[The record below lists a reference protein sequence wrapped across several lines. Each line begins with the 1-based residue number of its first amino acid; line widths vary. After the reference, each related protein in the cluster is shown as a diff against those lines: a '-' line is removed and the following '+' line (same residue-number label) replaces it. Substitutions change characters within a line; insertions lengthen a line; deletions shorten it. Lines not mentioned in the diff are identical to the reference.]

1 MKKEQTSPAHVA
13 VIMDGNGRWA
23 KKRALPRTA
32 GHREGVKVVEKLA
45 DTCLSAG
52 IRYLTLFCFSSENW
66 NRPKTEVNAL
76 FSLLESYL
84 RKEIKPFRDKG
95 INISFLGHTELL
107 PEKIR
112 ELMSKT
118 VSGNLPPE
126 QEKLRLILAIS
137 YGGREEIADT
147 ARRLA
152 QMAVEQKIKPEE
164 INEKA
169 FASAMYM
176 PDIPDPDLV
185 IRTSGEKRISNFL
198 LWQSAYSE
206 YVFLDTLWP
215 DCTEKDFTAA
225 LDEYAARHR
234 RFGKVK

>member
-1 MKKEQTSPAHVA
+1 MKKEQTIPAHVA

-52 IRYLTLFCFSSENW
+52 VRYLTLFCFSSENW

-76 FSLLESYL
+76 FSLLENYL

-152 QMAVEQKIKPEE
+152 QMAVNQKIKPEE

>member
-1 MKKEQTSPAHVA
+1 MKKEQSTPAHVA

-52 IRYLTLFCFSSENW
+52 VRYLTLFCFSSENW

-76 FSLLESYL
+76 FSLLENYL

-112 ELMSKT
+112 ELIGKT

-152 QMAVEQKIKPEE
+152 QMAVNQKIKPEE
-164 INEKA
+164 INEKT
-169 FASAMYM
+169 FACT
-176 PDIPDPDLV
+176 DV
-185 IRTSGEKRISNFL
+185 KR
-198 LWQSAYSE
+198 
-206 YVFLDTLWP
+206 
-215 DCTEKDFTAA
+215 
-225 LDEYAARHR
+225 R
-234 RFGKVK
+234 RSRY